1 MLLCCEACL
10 SSALPSSCPIFWNNE
25 TGILLLPY
33 SLPAPLSLCSLYYLN
48 VKSPVCYRDWRS
60 LKCIPRKAV
69 LSSFHGY
76 FCPQFPLLITCKG
89 SCQPLA
95 LTGGSFGLFLIICG
109 PFSASLNL
117 LFFNSGESL
126 ELVWLSWLLEVSSDY
141 KVDPVFQM
149 RAVGQH
155 LSPSLAFKLLSQ
167 IQAVPFHP
175 DNEGTAQPLGRDW

>member
-1 MLLCCEACL
+1 M
-10 SSALPSSCPIFWNNE
+10 
-25 TGILLLPY
+25 
-33 SLPAPLSLCSLYYLN
+33 
-48 VKSPVCYRDWRS
+48 
-60 LKCIPRKAV
+60 

-76 FCPQFPLLITCKG
+76 FCPQFPLLPTCKG

-95 LTGGSFGLFLIICG
+95 LIGGSFGLFLIICG

-117 LFFNSGESL
+117 LFLNSGESL
-126 ELVWLSWLLEVSSDY
+126 ELVWHSWVLEVSSDY

-155 LSPSLAFKLLSQ
+155 LSPSLAFKLLSL

-175 DNEGTAQPLGRDW
+175 DNEGNAQPL